1 MSGLSLLKKFVAAG
15 VGFLLFAGGLRTADA
30 AVFSPE
36 SFTLGNG
43 LQVVVVTNR
52 RAPVAT
58 MVVYYRVG
66 AMDEPAGKS
75 GLAHYFEHLMFKGT
89 KTLAPGEFSS
99 IVARNGG
106 RDNAFT
112 SQDYTGYVT
121 SFAADRLDLMLKLE
135 ADRMTGLRLTPE
147 DIEPE
152 RKVVLEER
160 LSRVDNNPS
169 AQLAEQAAAA
179 LYSNHPY
186 RIPIIGWAH
195 EIEALTREDL
205 LAFYQAWYTPNNAVI
220 VISGDVSVAD
230 VRPMVER
237 HFGPLPARALPERP
251 VWQEP
256 PRSAE
261 RLVTLAHPRVRQ
273 PAWSRRFLAPSY
285 ASGNA
290 AQVHA
295 LEVLSEILSGGTTGR
310 FYRSLVIEQ
319 GLASHAGAFYSAE
332 SRGPGVFGFYGSPR
346 PGRTLEEIE
355 AAVEA
360 EIDRLLDT
368 GVTEDEV
375 KMAIE
380 RLQAEAIFARDSL
393 STPPRILGNA
403 LMTGQTIADV
413 EAWPERI
420 GAVTVEA
427 VNAAARE
434 LLSTGGAVTTRLT
447 PKAQPEDKS

>member
-1 MSGLSLLKKFVAAG
+1 MSGLSVWKKFVAAG

-160 LSRVDNNPS
+160 LSRVDNNPG
-169 AQLAEQAAAA
+169 AQLAEQAAAT

-220 VISGDVSVAD
+220 VVSGDVSVDD

-285 ASGNA
+285 AS
-290 AQVHA
+290 
-295 LEVLSEILSGGTTGR
+295 
-310 FYRSLVIEQ
+310 IE
-319 GLASHAGAFYSAE
+319 
-332 SRGPGVFGFYGSPR
+332 
-346 PGRTLEEIE
+346 T
-355 AAVEA
+355 AVEA